1 MRPLNFRG
9 YNMFGLFK
17 TAKKDKNIAEKI
29 YGIISLQSRNKIFYT
44 FNEVKD
50 DVNGRF
56 DMLILHAVLVAIR
69 LEKEKG
75 TENESKAEELS
86 QKIFDELF
94 NNMDLAVRE
103 MGIGDLKVGKY
114 IKNMMQAYYG
124 RMEAYFIAIEHYLKK
139 DDIAVM
145 EESLVRNLYGG
156 VFPSD
161 KKKLRMMA
169 YYVID
174 SYKALISI
182 DYKDIEKGTIFF
194 VQPPGAD
201 YKDIV

>member
-1 MRPLNFRG
+1 
-9 YNMFGLFK
+9 MFGLFK
-17 TAKKDKNIAEKI
+17 IAKKDKNIAEKI

-69 LEKEKG
+69 LEKEKN
-75 TENESKAEELS
+75 TENENKAEELS

-103 MGIGDLKVGKY
+103 MGVGDLKVGKY

-124 RMEAYFIAIEHYLKK
+124 RMEAYFIAIEHYIKK
-139 DDIAVM
+139 DDITVM
-145 EESLVRNLYGG
+145 EESLVRNLYNENP
-156 VFPSD
+156 PSD

-169 YYVID
+169 HYVID

-182 DYKDIEKGTIFF
+182 DFKDIEKGTIFF